1 LLSLSDYHM
10 SKRILVVGLQPNDA
24 GKTTL
29 CKALIHG
36 FKENG
41 VALVPFKPHSGIGYW
56 SQFDVFQ
63 RNLLNGSL
71 ISGDIMDLEEAAQSQ
86 MPLEVLNPVNR
97 LSYPVPDTGLPEEK
111 LAFQEFI
118 AERFTH
124 HDGIGHRNVYYLNR
138 TLNLSR
144 LRDLQTF
151 YLKIKR
157 NAQKTHFI
165 RKFEE
170 LVEAYSKDF
179 DKATSSCYSRLRNMP
194 LIVESF
200 NDAAYPFN
208 HAEECDT
215 VLCVASNTIL
225 WFDGPRYFEAID
237 SHGREKPKL
246 QLTLS
251 QVYAPSLIRTRFIV
265 QPLTTGEINDPA
277 KLTQNYSEVIKK
289 VAEDA

>member
-1 LLSLSDYHM
+1 M
-10 SKRILVVGLQPNDA
+10 SKRILVVGLQPHDA

-36 FKENG
+36 FKETG
-41 VALVPFKPHSGIGYW
+41 VTLVPFKPHSGIGYW

-63 RNLLNGSL
+63 RNLANGSL
-71 ISGDIMDLEEAAQSQ
+71 LSSDIMELEGAAQSRI
-86 MPLEVLNPVNR
+86 PLEVLNPVNR
-97 LSYPVPDTGLPEEK
+97 LSHPVPDTGMLEEK

-124 HDGIGHRNVYYLNR
+124 HDGLTHKNIYYFNGA
-138 TLNLSR
+138 LNLGR
-144 LRDLQTF
+144 LRDMQTF

-157 NAQKTHFI
+157 NAQKIHFI

-170 LVEAYSKDF
+170 LVEAYSTNF
-179 DKATSSCYSRLRNMP
+179 EKATSSCYARLQNVP

-208 HAEECDT
+208 HAEDCDT

-225 WFDGPRYFEAID
+225 LLEERRYFEAIE

-246 QLTLS
+246 QLTIS
-251 QVYAPSLIRTRFIV
+251 QVYAPSLIKTRFIV
-265 QPLTTGEINDPA
+265 QPLTAEERLDSA

-289 VAEDA
+289 VAGDA

>member
-1 LLSLSDYHM
+1 M
-10 SKRILVVGLQPNDA
+10 SKRILVVGFQPHDA

-36 FKENG
+36 FKEAG
-41 VALVPFKPHSGIGYW
+41 VTLVPFKPHSGIGYW

-63 RNLLNGSL
+63 RNLASGSL
-71 ISGDIMDLEEAAQSQ
+71 LSSDIMDLEAAAQSQ
-86 MPLEVLNPVNR
+86 IPLEVLNPVNR
-97 LSYPVPDTGLPEEK
+97 LSWPIPDTGIAEER
-111 LAFQEFI
+111 LVFQEFI

-124 HDGIGHRNVYYLNR
+124 HDGLAYRNVYYLNG

-144 LRDLQTF
+144 LRDMQTF
-151 YLKIKR
+151 YLKVKR

-165 RKFEE
+165 RKFED
-170 LVEAYSKDF
+170 LVEAYSKNF
-179 DKATSSCYSRLRNMP
+179 DKAISSCYARLKNMP

-208 HAEECDT
+208 HAEDCDT

-225 WFDGPRYFEAID
+225 RLEERRYFEATE
-237 SHGREKPKL
+237 SHGREKLRL
-246 QLTLS
+246 QLTVS
-251 QVYAPSLIRTRFIV
+251 QVYAPSMVNARFVV
-265 QPLTTGEINDPA
+265 QPLTTDERNDPA

-289 VAEDA
+289 VVEDG